1 MSMNQ
6 WTVGKRIA
14 FGYLIII
21 VISAL
26 SGVYAQWR
34 LADVKT
40 LSADIQRR
48 DVPSL
53 YAVSQIQT
61 LVRGNL
67 AMVYRH
73 LGSSSVEDMKAIEA
87 DMKAASDDITKFYTE
102 VEKGIIDHEEDQM
115 YKKVLGARKDYT
127 SLRAEILDQKKKD
140 PTDPMPYKTAREQ
153 LDPRCERY
161 VAALQALSDKNKTQ
175 IDQASTG
182 IVDLVIGS
190 RRGVM
195 VSLGISLLA
204 SVLIGWLIGGG
215 VAKRLSSLAE
225 SLGRGADEVSGA
237 ASQLSRNS
245 QSLAEGSSEQA
256 ASLEETS
263 ASLEEMASMIKR
275 NAEDAANAKTL
286 ANATRGAAE
295 TGVQDMKEMSKAMHG
310 IKASSDNITRIIKT
324 IDEIAFQTNILALNA
339 AVEAA
344 RAGEA
349 GMGFA
354 VVADEVRNL
363 AQRCAQAARETAQKI
378 EESTHTS
385 ESGVTISD
393 KVAKSLDEIVAKA
406 RQVDEFT
413 AQIAHACQEQSQGI
427 SQVNTAVTQMDRVT
441 QATAA
446 NAEETASAAQELNS
460 QAATLQHS
468 VQELLVLAG
477 QPSGAATQSST
488 AALETPAKPAK
499 LVINR
504 SNHGH
509 ATITHKAPE
518 PAEKTFAS

>member
-1 MSMNQ
+1 MNQ
-6 WTVGKRIA
+6 WTIGKRIA
-14 FGYLIII
+14 FGFLIII
-21 VISAL
+21 VVSAL
-26 SGVYAQWR
+26 SGIYAQWR
-34 LADVKT
+34 LAHVRT
-40 LSADIQRR
+40 LSTEIQQR

-73 LGSSSVEDMKAIEA
+73 LGSTSTEDMTLIEA
-87 DMKAASDDITKFYTE
+87 DMKAASDDITKFYNH
-102 VEKGIIDHEEDQM
+102 VEKGIIDAEEKVM
-115 YKKVLGARKDYT
+115 YDKVLSARKDYT
-127 SLRAEILDQKKKD
+127 SLRATILAQKRKNPSD
-140 PTDPMPYKTAREQ
+140 TVPYKTAREQ
-153 LDPRCERY
+153 LDPGCERY
-161 VAALQALSDKNKTQ
+161 VAALQTLSDKNKTQ
-175 IDQASTG
+175 IDSATTG

-190 RRGVM
+190 RRGVV
-195 VSLGISLLA
+195 VSLAVSLLA
-204 SVLIGWLIGGG
+204 SILIGWLIGGG
-215 VAKRLSSLAE
+215 VARRLSALADA
-225 SLGRGADEVSGA
+225 LGRGADEVSGA

-245 QSLAEGSSEQA
+245 QSLAEGSSQQA

-275 NAEDAANAKTL
+275 NAEDAGNAKTL
-286 ANATRGAAE
+286 SNATRGAAE
-295 TGVQDMKEMSKAMHG
+295 TGVADMKEMSRAMHG

-363 AQRCAQAARETAQKI
+363 AQRCAQAARETTEKI

-385 ESGVTISD
+385 ESGVQISN

-413 AQIAHACQEQSQGI
+413 AQIAHACHEQSQGI
-427 SQVNTAVTQMDRVT
+427 SQVNTAVTEMDHVT

-446 NAEETASAAQELNS
+446 NAEETASAAEELNS
-460 QAATLQHS
+460 QALTLQHS
-468 VQELLVLAG
+468 VQQLLALAG
-477 QPSGAATQSST
+477 QPSGAAAKRSDPSSHV
-488 AALETPAKPAK
+488 PGKPAQ
-499 LVINR
+499 LVVDRNER
-504 SNHGH
+504 GH
-509 ATITHKAPE
+509 STLTHKAP
-518 PAEKTFAS
+518 ALKSFAS